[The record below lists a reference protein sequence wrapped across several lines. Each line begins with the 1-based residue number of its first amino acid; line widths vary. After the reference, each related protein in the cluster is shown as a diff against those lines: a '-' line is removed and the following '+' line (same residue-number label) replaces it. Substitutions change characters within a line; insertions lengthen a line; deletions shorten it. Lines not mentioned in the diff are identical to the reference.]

1 MKSQEPSMAVQRSAK
16 TDYKSTS
23 RVYVGDSLN
32 DGSSHDVR
40 KASFCCQ
47 NRSSVTTTWAPFHQ
61 LLFGLF
67 WELCAPLSVTCAA
80 G

>member
-1 MKSQEPSMAVQRSAK
+1 MDSRGNKMAVHTERHYKLRS
-16 TDYKSTS
+16 
-23 RVYVGDSLN
+23 RICGGDSLN
-32 DGSSHDVR
+32 DGCSHNVW

-47 NRSSVTTTWAPFHQ
+47 NWFSVTTTWAPFLQ

-67 WELCAPLSVTCAA
+67 WELCSPLLVTCAA